1 MQFLTYLLASVVSFL
16 GLLAG
21 IMLIL
26 IAPEEQ
32 KPLHN
37 YFRISRQALLLL
49 IFAFVAFYYSGSAF
63 YLPILLAY
71 FIFAAVIEYKL
82 DDFPRKSMILS
93 AALGV
98 VFYLSYANFN
108 LFAIESSLILLY
120 FIPTASMIY
129 SKKKKSHY
137 KLLFYNAG
145 FLMVANLLYFV

>member
-120 FIPTASMIY
+120 FMPTASMIC
-129 SKKKKSHY
+129 SRKKKSHY

-145 FLMVANLLYFV
+145 FLIVANLLYFV

>member
-145 FLMVANLLYFV
+145 FLIVANLLFFV